1 MRDRAAGRRWTSRKP
16 VVTAALFRGR
26 GEPEARIRRYR
37 TRVGEEREDQRFR
50 RQRYRHGVTARHPH
64 QRWRAPAPASGG
76 VVIVPLTRQLLD
88 LDLTAYC
95 SSPQAIRAHSAG
107 RWPSEDLT
115 REENCR
121 LIEQHEQEHAA
132 GEAYAY
138 AILSADRT
146 REVGC
151 VYLRPFAPFLERT
164 RTCLTTGTLSTAR
177 TAIASFW
184 LIDDEAARP
193 STEQVLGHLR
203 AWWRQW
209 GAADL
214 VVRCLPEEA
223 GSVAALEA
231 APGLQPL
238 PAGKQELPYQWFA
251 ELASLRVT

>member
-1 MRDRAAGRRWTSRKP
+1 
-16 VVTAALFRGR
+16 
-26 GEPEARIRRYR
+26 
-37 TRVGEEREDQRFR
+37 
-50 RQRYRHGVTARHPH
+50 
-64 QRWRAPAPASGG
+64 

-164 RTCLTTGTLSTAR
+164 RTS
-177 TAIASFW
+177 
-184 LIDDEAARP
+184 
-193 STEQVLGHLR
+193 
-203 AWWRQW
+203 
-209 GAADL
+209 
-214 VVRCLPEEA
+214 
-223 GSVAALEA
+223 
-231 APGLQPL
+231 
-238 PAGKQELPYQWFA
+238 
-251 ELASLRVT
+251 

>member
-1 MRDRAAGRRWTSRKP
+1 M
-16 VVTAALFRGR
+16 
-26 GEPEARIRRYR
+26 
-37 TRVGEEREDQRFR
+37 
-50 RQRYRHGVTARHPH
+50 
-64 QRWRAPAPASGG
+64 
-76 VVIVPLTRQLLD
+76 VIVPLTRQLLD
-88 LDLTAYC
+88 FDLAAYC

-107 RWPSEDLT
+107 RWPIEDLT

-121 LIEQHEQEHAA
+121 LIERHEQEHAA

-138 AILSADRT
+138 AILSADMT

-151 VYLRPFAPFLERT
+151 VYLRPLVPFLERT
-164 RTCLTTGTLSTAR
+164 RTRLTTGTLNTAR

-203 AWWRQW
+203 AWWCQW

-223 GSVAALEA
+223 GSVAALKA

-238 PAGKQELPYQWFA
+238 PASDQELPYQWFA
-251 ELASLRVT
+251 ELALLRAS